1 MLSETELTGFGQDVE
16 DIFNCP
22 FLFAINHD
30 EIIYEIGSFLAKRTG
45 ARERERR
52 KKEKEEGK
60 ETREA
65 GGESYSPLSYLQLCN
80 LGQLQHKHLN
90 SCIFMVHQF
99 LSLETI

>member
-1 MLSETELTGFGQDVE
+1 MRLEVFWQNVQGRGRGKEG
-16 DIFNCP
+16 
-22 FLFAINHD
+22 
-30 EIIYEIGSFLAKRTG
+30 
-45 ARERERR
+45 

-65 GGESYSPLSYLQLCN
+65 GGESYSPLSYLQLSAIY